1 MEQPDLPLPP
11 SAYIRKTFKKI
22 FSKTCLFP
30 FFALHLV
37 KMKKHSAPWL
47 DLQCGSALIHCLG
60 NSWYT
65 RKSRYKV
72 LLLSQKLSCGE
83 TAVIMPTDILRRL
96 NYGSWNTFPFQFV
109 FYINGGERCFQKS
122 TWETERL
129 NWINVTQ

>member
-37 KMKKHSAPWL
+37 KMKKHSAPL
-47 DLQCGSALIHCLG
+47 IGSTVWGCPDPLSWEQLI
-60 NSWYT
+60 YK
-65 RKSRYKV
+65 KSRYKV

-122 TWETERL
+122 T
-129 NWINVTQ
+129 